1 MAEMNL
7 SPVFWDKLTPDDK
20 AEFHN
25 LKNHFHQS
33 LNSSGKDRRVV
44 TCANELMSVLKY
56 IDRDMIHREERAI
69 LTGICFAGPFICVN
83 TRQLKTFLGRC
94 KSSINGSFQ
103 QMGYIALRTKAKSRN
118 CIISILKPLINEQNI
133 LRQWTVR
140 CASENTDFCYLS
152 SFSIS
157 QLPEITEADLYDE
170 KSAPSHQQK
179 QLQSRNPL
187 AAIDG
192 KMGQKA
198 GGLVGGALPGQVKQ
212 MPGRVLTPQY
222 AAAGS
227 TSSIPRSNSTSISQK
242 KTTFAANVTN
252 MGGNNSVTSIDSNDH
267 RIERKNLS
275 LSYSL
280 DYLHF
285 YEDTD
290 WEFHSIDN
298 LAVAATEDWENHMTK
313 MARSVSAGLDI
324 TGDWDSYH
332 SNEFREMF
340 EF

>member
-1 MAEMNL
+1 MLEAFRNVKQQKTPDLNL
-7 SPVFWDKLTPDDK
+7 NPAFWDKLTSEDK
-20 AEFHN
+20 VEFYN
-25 LKNHFHQS
+25 LKNRFHQS

-44 TCANELMSVLKY
+44 TFANELMSVLKY
-56 IDRDMIHREERAI
+56 IDRDMVHREERAI

-118 CIISILKPLINEQNI
+118 CIVSILKPLVNEQNI

-152 SFSIS
+152 SFSVS

-170 KSAPSHQQK
+170 KSAPSQQRN
-179 QLQSRNPL
+179 QQNPL
-187 AAIDG
+187 AAIDK
-192 KMGQKA
+192 KMG
-198 GGLVGGALPGQVKQ
+198 LNHDNLSKQ
-212 MPGRVLTPQY
+212 IQGRNIASQY
-222 AAAGS
+222 S
-227 TSSIPRSNSTSISQK
+227 TSIPQRSSSTNISQK
-242 KTTFAANVTN
+242 KTTFSNKVTN
-252 MGGNNSVTSIDSNDH
+252 IGSNNKVISVENM
-267 RIERKNLS
+267 ELKNEKKNLS
-275 LSYSL
+275 MSYSL
-280 DYLHF
+280 DHLSF
-285 YEDTD
+285 YEDSD

-313 MARSVSAGLDI
+313 MTRSVSAGLDI
-324 TGDWDSYH
+324 TGDWSSLNSTDY
-332 SNEFREMF
+332 RELF